1 MNIKISASIWP
12 VSMKVA
18 MKKKLLLKRI
28 EKIVNKKEQILIKPL
43 RMQLIYPVHLQI
55 HQEKMILN
63 KHSIA

>member
-1 MNIKISASIWP
+1 
-12 VSMKVA
+12 MKVA